1 MKTVMVMAQAIPGMT
16 LNPSDFQGRV
26 ASLFS
31 PFRRFDAKGGEVV
44 LLGLLR
50 DLHGWEQA
58 YAFTI
63 SLACSHLSY
72 FHLNNLLCYLCV

>member
-1 MKTVMVMAQAIPGMT
+1 MAMVQTIPGMM
-16 LNPSDFQGRV
+16 LSPSDPQGRV

-31 PFRRFDAKGGEVV
+31 LFLRFDVKGGEVV

-63 SLACSHLSY
+63 SLACSH
-72 FHLNNLLCYLCV
+72 FNCYSI